1 MWGKKIGGEKVFFE
15 KMKYS
20 RRVGVRKHHGSK
32 TIKNEDSNGTLGAM
46 HFLEAI

>member
-20 RRVGVRKHHGSK
+20 RRGG
-32 TIKNEDSNGTLGAM
+32 G
-46 HFLEAI
+46 LENIMKVKP